1 MAGGRDNERS
11 ASFKMLLDNLFINN
25 TRRNKTFLSQQVN
38 VEATAGNTLAQK
50 YAAEIKSPV
59 NQQMGGIKFY
69 IENSSNELK
78 KNSLEKIP
86 M

>member
-50 YAAEIKSPV
+50 YAAEIKSPA